1 MALTLVPGKKTAD
14 ITLYALS
21 TCGWCRKTRELLD
34 SLGVEYRYEYV
45 DLLTDDERPTAVS
58 EIARWNPSLSFPTMV
73 IDNKRC
79 IIGFKEMEIR
89 EATKG

>member
-1 MALTLVPGKKTAD
+1 MALVIIPGKKTVD

-21 TCGWCRKTRELLD
+21 TCGWCRKARELLD

-45 DLLTDDERPTAVS
+45 DLLSDDERLAAVS
-58 EIARWNPSLSFPTMV
+58 EVTRWNPSLSFPTMV
-73 IDNKRC
+73 IDNKRS

-89 EATKG
+89 EAIKG

>member
-1 MALTLVPGKKTAD
+1 MALTLVPGKKTAG

-45 DLLTDDERPTAVS
+45 DLIAGDERQTAVS
-58 EIARWNPSLSFPTMV
+58 EVTRWNPALSFPTMV
-73 IDNKRC
+73 IDNRRS
-79 IIGFKEMEIR
+79 IVGFKEIEIR
-89 EATKG
+89 EAVKK